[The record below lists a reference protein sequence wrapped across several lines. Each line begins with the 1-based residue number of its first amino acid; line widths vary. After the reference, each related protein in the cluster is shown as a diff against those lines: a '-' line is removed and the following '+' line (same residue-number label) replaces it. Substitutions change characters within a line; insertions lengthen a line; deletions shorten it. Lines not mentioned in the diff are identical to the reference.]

1 MNIIITN
8 HAKQRRP
15 DLEEKHEL
23 EIKMW
28 MEYFIERF
36 NIFFMT
42 KDGTYRIKHL
52 ERSLVFTKKNND
64 IKVITIYGFDEC
76 WDSKEDL
83 PFKMKLQ
90 ANPKFIRINRITS
103 SGRVKKCGQIMF
115 TKNGLDL
122 QLSKSIKDKYNTQV
136 KLQYNKVEDIPIL
149 EKDKFGRLFLKPFE
163 I

>member
-1 MNIIITN
+1 MNIIITS

-15 DLEEKHEL
+15 ELEEKHDL

-28 MEYFIERF
+28 MEYFIKRF

-42 KDGTYRIKHL
+42 KDGTYRIKH
-52 ERSLVFTKKNND
+52 EEKGLVFTKEKLD
-64 IKVITIYGFDEC
+64 IKVITIYGFDDC
-76 WDSKEDL
+76 WYSKDSIN
-83 PFKMKLQ
+83 FKMKLQ

-122 QLSKSIKDKYNTQV
+122 QLSKSLKDKYTCQV